1 MWCAGAARARSGGR
15 WGLKRWLGGG
25 SKNGDAEV
33 EGRAEARDW
42 AGGRWRFEEDRQ
54 H

>member
-1 MWCAGAARARSGGR
+1 MDGRGAVPGAEAEAEER
-15 WGLKRWLGGG
+15 GGG
-25 SKNGDAEV
+25 EV
-33 EGRAEARDW
+33 EGRAQAGEEYW